1 MERVPIPTDDLLWLD
16 GDGFDLEDL
25 LAAVKPLG
33 LEPRLGKRFSLS
45 NRNSKRSLSSAALAI
60 CGGSRD

>member
-1 MERVPIPTDDLLWLD
+1 MERMPILKDDLLWLD

-33 LEPRLGKRFSLS
+33 LEAKLGKRFSLIES
-45 NRNSKRSLSSAALAI
+45 ET
-60 CGGSRD
+60 